1 MTVHTRWLSAIVGA
15 AGLSLAAG
23 PAFAA
28 SWDMPTPYPD
38 GNFHTQNIYQFVE
51 DVAEATGGEVEI
63 TVHPA
68 GSLIRHPEIK
78 NAVRGGQAQI
88 GEFLLS
94 SLGNEN
100 ALFEVDAVPFLATS
114 YDDARSLWDAS
125 RESIEDI
132 LGQQNLML
140 LYAVP
145 WPPQGLYADQE
156 INTVDDLA
164 GLRFRAYNPA
174 TERIAQLAGA
184 VPTQIEVPDIPQGF
198 ATGRVDAMIT
208 SASTGVESQ
217 AWDYLSHF
225 YDTQAWLPKNAIVV
239 NRDAFEALD
248 EDAQNAI
255 LEAAAAAEERGW
267 EASMAEH
274 DKQSATLA
282 ENGVTV
288 AEPSDDLAA
297 SMRAIGETLTDEWVE
312 RAGAEGEAI
321 LERFSN

>member
-1 MTVHTRWLSAIVGA
+1 MIARKTWLAGA
-15 AGLSLAAG
+15 AGLAGLALATM
-23 PAFAA
+23 PAAA
-28 SWDMPTPYPD
+28 ANWDMPTPYPD
-38 GNFHTQNIYQFVE
+38 GNFHTQNIHQFVE
-51 DVAEATGGEVEI
+51 DVAGATDGEVQI

-68 GSLIRHPEIK
+68 GSLVRHPEIK
-78 NAVRGGQAQI
+78 NAVRSGQAQI

-94 SLGNEN
+94 TLGNEN
-100 ALFEVDAVPFLATS
+100 PIFEVDAVPFLATS
-114 YDDARSLWDAS
+114 YDDARRLWDAS
-125 RESIEDI
+125 RDTIEG
-132 LGQQNLML
+132 LLEEQNLML

-145 WPPQGLYADQE
+145 WPPQGLYADKE
-156 INTVDDLA
+156 LNTIDDLA

-198 ATGRVDAMIT
+198 ATGRVEAMIT

-248 EDAQNAI
+248 AGHQEAI

-267 EASMAEH
+267 DASAAEH

-282 ENGVTV
+282 ENGVDV
-288 AEPSDDLAA
+288 GPPSDELAA
-297 SMRAIGETLTDEWVE
+297 SMREIGETLTQEWLE
-312 RAGAEGEAI
+312 RAGSEVESI
-321 LERFSN
+321 VERYNN

>member
-1 MTVHTRWLSAIVGA
+1 MTRNTWWL
-15 AGLSLAAG
+15 AGLAGIALAAA
-23 PAFAA
+23 PAAA
-28 SWDMPTPYPD
+28 ADWDMPTPYPD
-38 GNFHTQNIYQFVE
+38 GNFHTQNIYRFVE
-51 DVAEATGGEVEI
+51 DVAQATDGEVTI

-78 NAVRGGQAQI
+78 NAVRSGQAQI

-94 SLGNEN
+94 TLGNEN
-100 ALFEVDAVPFLATS
+100 AVFEVDAVPFLATS
-114 YDDARSLWDAS
+114 YEDARQLWDAS
-125 RESIEDI
+125 RGTIEE
-132 LGQQNLML
+132 LLARQNLMV

-145 WPPQGLYADQE
+145 WPPQGIYADQE
-156 INTVDDLA
+156 IGTIDDLA
-164 GLRFRAYNPA
+164 GLRFRAYNAA

-198 ATGRVDAMIT
+198 ATGRVNAMIT

-248 EDAQNAI
+248 EGHQQAI
-255 LEAAAAAEERGW
+255 MEAAAAAEERGW
-267 EASMAEH
+267 DASMGEH
-274 DKQSATLA
+274 DRQSATLA
-282 ENGVTV
+282 ENGISVQ
-288 AEPSDDLAA
+288 EPSDELAA
-297 SMRAIGETLTDEWVE
+297 SMREIGEMMTQEWLE

-321 LERFSN
+321 ISAFQN

>member
-1 MTVHTRWLSAIVGA
+1 MKARKTWLAGA
-15 AGLSLAAG
+15 AGSAALALATL
-23 PAFAA
+23 PATAA
-28 SWDMPTPYPD
+28 NWDMPTPYPD
-38 GNFHTQNIYQFVE
+38 GNFHTQNIHQFVE
-51 DVAEATGGEVEI
+51 DVAAATDGEVQI

-68 GSLIRHPEIK
+68 GSLVRHPEIK
-78 NAVRGGQAQI
+78 NAVRSGQAQI
-88 GEFLLS
+88 GEFLMS
-94 SLGNEN
+94 TLGNEN
-100 ALFEVDAVPFLATS
+100 PIFEVDAVPFLATS
-114 YDDARSLWDAS
+114 YEDGQRLWEAS
-125 RESIEDI
+125 REAIED
-132 LGQQNLML
+132 LLEQQNILL

-145 WPPQGLYADQE
+145 WPPQGLYADKE
-156 INTVDDLA
+156 LNTIDDLA

-198 ATGRVDAMIT
+198 ATGRVEAMIT

-248 EDAQNAI
+248 PAHQEAI

-282 ENGVTV
+282 ENGVNV
-288 AEPSDDLAA
+288 ELPSDELGA
-297 SMRAIGETLTDEWVE
+297 SMREIGEALTQEWLE
-312 RAGAEGEAI
+312 RAGPDGAAI
-321 LERFSN
+321 LDRYNN